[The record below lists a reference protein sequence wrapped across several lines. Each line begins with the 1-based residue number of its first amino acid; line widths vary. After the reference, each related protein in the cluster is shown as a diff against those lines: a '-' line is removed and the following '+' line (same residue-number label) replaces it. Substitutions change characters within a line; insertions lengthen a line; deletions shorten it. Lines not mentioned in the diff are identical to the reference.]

1 MKKVITIEGMHCDH
15 CAQKVTSSLEQIDGI
30 KKVKVHLKK
39 KQVTVVLE
47 HDVDNNDITSVVK
60 NAGFEVIEIK

>member
-1 MKKVITIEGMHCDH
+1 MHCDH

-39 KQVTVVLE
+39 KQATVVLE

>member
-15 CAQKVTSSLEQIDGI
+15 CAQKVTSSLEQIEGI

-39 KQVTVVLE
+39 KQATVVLE

>member
-30 KKVKVHLKK
+30 KKVKVQLKK
-39 KQVTVVLE
+39 KQATVVLE

>member
-39 KQVTVVLE
+39 KLATVVLE

-60 NAGFEVIEIK
+60 NAVFEVIEIK

>member
-39 KQVTVVLE
+39 KQATVVLE

-60 NAGFEVIEIK
+60 NAGFDVIEIK

>member
-39 KQVTVVLE
+39 KQATVVLE
-47 HDVDNNDITSVVK
+47 HDVDNNKFVTDDK
-60 NAGFEVIEIK
+60 NF

>member
-15 CAQKVTSSLEQIDGI
+15 CAQKVTSGLEQIDGI

-39 KQVTVVLE
+39 KQATVVLE

>member
-39 KQVTVVLE
+39 KQATVVLE